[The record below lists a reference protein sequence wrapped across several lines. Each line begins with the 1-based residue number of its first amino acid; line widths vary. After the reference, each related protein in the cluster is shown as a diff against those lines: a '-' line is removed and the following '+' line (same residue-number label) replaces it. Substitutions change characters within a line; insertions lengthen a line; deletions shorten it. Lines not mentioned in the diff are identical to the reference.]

1 MTSGRGPHLKVLGA
15 VLLGCFLLQTA
26 WTLAVPTF
34 RGIDEYEHVYKAAA
48 VARGDWSPHHRPSPT
63 LWGEVVVVPADLVDA
78 ARPTCETLPDTDCDA
93 LGPAGA
99 GQVEMPTSAGRYNP
113 LFYFVVGTV
122 ARPFSGDAALY
133 VMRTTAGLMCACLV
147 ALSALTLRRWSRT
160 AWPAATLLLA
170 CTPMFTYSTMVA
182 SPNGIEMAGA
192 LLVWSAV
199 LGLARPSVSSRDLR
213 LFIVMATVGAV
224 PLLVVR
230 SLGPLWLLLI
240 CVCVLPL
247 LTRAHLRRLTETPLL
262 RRCAAGL
269 SVLAV
274 AAAAYT
280 WWAGTNAI
288 GDGPKSFGVPSIG
301 DLTGQWVLWF
311 IQTVGTIP
319 ARDELAPLPLYALAF
334 LTWWVVTWATLRQA
348 DGRARAALLSVF
360 VLAGAVPLAV
370 TIASYDAAGAVW
382 QGRYTLPLTIGFAL
396 LCGRVMDTHS
406 STRTANRVMAVMA
419 LLFAVFHAVAIL
431 SVHARLQDQGVLA
444 GTRLAD
450 LSVPLVAAL
459 VVAGSMVMTA
469 GLRIGPRSPAASPA
483 SLAEQGAHGS

>member
-122 ARPFSGDAALY
+122 ARPFSGDLALFM
-133 VMRTTAGLMCACLV
+133 MRTAAGLMCACLV

-192 LLVWSAV
+192 LLVWSAL
-199 LGLARPSVSSRDLR
+199 LGLARPSVASPDLR
-213 LFIVMATVGAV
+213 FFIVMATVGAV

-240 CVCVLPL
+240 CACVLPL

-288 GDGPKSFGVPSIG
+288 GDGTKSFGAPSVG
-301 DLTGQWVLWF
+301 DLAGNWLLWF
-311 IQTVGTIP
+311 IQTVGTFP

-334 LTWWVVTWATLRQA
+334 LAWWVVAAVALRHA
-348 DGRARAALLSVF
+348 DGRSRAAL
-360 VLAGAVPLAV
+360 VLLVAVASAVPLAV
-370 TIASYDAAGAVW
+370 TIASFDAAGAIW
-382 QGRYTLPLTIGFAL
+382 QGRYTLPLTVGFAL
-396 LCGRVMDTHS
+396 LCGRVMDTRS
-406 STRTANRVMAVMA
+406 TTRTAERVMLVLAAV
-419 LLFAVFHAVAIL
+419 FAVAHVVAVL
-431 SVHARLQDQGVLA
+431 GVHAHLRGQGILA
-444 GTRLAD
+444 ETPLAD
-450 LSVPLVAAL
+450 LSMPLVAAL
-459 VVAGSMVMTA
+459 VVAGSMLMTA
-469 GLRIGPRSPAASPA
+469 GLRVGPGSRDVAAVPRA
-483 SLAEQGAHGS
+483 RQGVRAH